1 MIAGPS
7 IQAAASVTATFDA
20 TPVTAILSTAPVTAI
35 LGATQMA
42 ALLGA
47 TPLVAVVRA
56 VAVVVEAVVAVVGV
70 VVAVV
75 GGVGAVVAG
84 GVLVVLRVRF
94 VAVTVRGRS
103 MEPTLWHGDR
113 VLVRRS
119 SLGGVRPGRLV
130 VVAAEPGAS
139 WLVKRVVAVP
149 GDPVPR
155 AEVPALANRPERVVP
170 PGQLVVLGDNRPIS
184 FDSRRFGY
192 VPARQLLG
200 VVVGHLPK
208 TPRRRPAGR

>member
-70 VVAVV
+70 V

-119 SLGGVRPGRLV
+119 PLDGVRPGQLV

-155 AEVPALANRPERVVP
+155 AVVPALANRPERVVP